1 MLINP
6 NFKIED
12 LGENQ
17 LFFINKNKGT
27 GYYVDNIN
35 LSRLRTLEEQ
45 GIFLQPLKEIGYYIE
60 ENMNVS
66 IAKLSWTNGL
76 YPNCNLSSNTVF
88 YLLISMFM
96 IFFSV
101 LAIAVIKFPLPDI
114 NNLKIEGIG
123 YIYILVLFYTGIYL
137 IHENFHIIVA
147 KLQGIEVKKIGFK
160 FKYYIFPIAFVKIL
174 PTGKDRVRSN
184 IALAGNVA
192 DLLLLIIYYF
202 ICLISKNVYFYYV
215 LFFQFGLAFWNY
227 NILLPTDFHL
237 FLISYFKKRNFRSK
251 ALNYTKDFFFHPSF
265 EKLTKITKT
274 NVIYLLYG
282 GATTVFFIYIY
293 FSIFWMAYTYII
305 KGG

>member
-35 LSRLRTLEEQ
+35 LSKLRKLEEQ
-45 GIFLQPLKEIGYYIE
+45 GIFLQPLRNIDYYLE
-60 ENMNVS
+60 ENMDVP
-66 IAKLSWTNGL
+66 IAKLSWVNNI
-76 YPNCNLSSNTVF
+76 YPNFNLSSNTVF
-88 YLLISMFM
+88 SLLISMFL
-96 IFFSV
+96 IFLSV
-101 LAIAVIKFPLPDI
+101 LVMTVIKFPLPEI
-114 NNLKIEGIG
+114 KNLKEEGIG
-123 YIYILVLFYTGIYL
+123 YIYIIAMFYTGVYL
-137 IHENFHIIVA
+137 IHENFHIIA
-147 KLQGIEVKKIGFK
+147 DKLLGIEIKKIGFK
-160 FKYYIFPIAFVKIL
+160 FKYYVFPIAFVKIM
-174 PTGKDRVRSN
+174 PTGKDRVRAN

-192 DLLLLIIYYF
+192 DLLLLLIYYC
-202 ICLISKNVYFYYV
+202 ICLMSKNIYFYYI

-251 ALNYTKDFFFHPSF
+251 ALNYTKNFFFHPSL
-265 EKLTKITKT
+265 EKFTNVTKT
-274 NVIYLLYG
+274 NIIYLLYG
-282 GATTVFFIYIY
+282 IATTFFLIYIY
-293 FSIFWMAYTYII
+293 CSIFWMVYTYIF